1 LVHRRRIAVTAGLGL
16 LVGVTAT
23 VYQLVSGR
31 SFTEILFS
39 GQDALPGL
47 VDNASDYTLGVLI
60 VLIVCKSLAYGLS
73 LSAFRGGPIFP
84 AMFVGGAIGI
94 AVSGLPG
101 VDLAAGI
108 GMGIGA
114 MAVSMLRLPLT
125 STMLATLLMG
135 IDGILVTP
143 QVVLAVATAFLI
155 TMKLPVRAE
164 PAGSAPV
171 HR

>member
-1 LVHRRRIAVTAGLGL
+1 
-16 LVGVTAT
+16 
-23 VYQLVSGR
+23 
-31 SFTEILFS
+31 
-39 GQDALPGL
+39 LPGL